1 MNPSKDSV
9 EIEATA
15 ADWFAK
21 REGGRWRAEDQAHLE
36 VWLDA
41 STANRIAY
49 IRLQAAW
56 ERSGRLKALGAGVA
70 TGTIPPRDSWGFAAS
85 PKGASPVFS
94 PETLDRQELQ
104 GADPEDYLQQTPNTR
119 AVSSR
124 RFVRAMAISLTIVMV
139 VGTAW
144 QFLSYNASSYTTP
157 IGAIST
163 VPLSDGSKI
172 TLNTN
177 SQIRVALN
185 ASERRIELD
194 QGEAYFEVAKDAARP
209 FIVAIADKR
218 VIAVG
223 TKFSIRR
230 EHDDIRVLVTEGR
243 VRIESNRSSSRTS
256 ETQLTAGSEARTAQ
270 AAVLVDQ
277 PPPMEVEQLLSWR
290 TGYIVFR
297 DTSLAD
303 AVADFNRY
311 TNRKIVI
318 EDPAIANIRIGGN
331 FRSDNADAFLSLIQS
346 GFSIRVEQHSD
357 RIVLTQR

>member
-1 MNPSKDSV
+1 
-9 EIEATA
+9 
-15 ADWFAK
+15 
-21 REGGRWRAEDQAHLE
+21 L
-36 VWLDA
+36 
-41 STANRIAY
+41 
-49 IRLQAAW
+49 
-56 ERSGRLKALGAGVA
+56 
-70 TGTIPPRDSWGFAAS
+70 
-85 PKGASPVFS
+85 
-94 PETLDRQELQ
+94 
-104 GADPEDYLQQTPNTR
+104 
-119 AVSSR
+119 SR
-124 RFVRAMAISLTIVMV
+124 RFVRAMAISLTIVMA
-139 VGTAW
+139 VGAAW
-144 QFLSYNASSYTTP
+144 QFLANNASSYTTQ

-177 SQIRVALN
+177 SQIRVELN

-223 TKFSIRR
+223 TKFSVRR
-230 EHDDIRVLVTEGR
+230 ENDDIRVLVTEGR
-243 VRIESNRSSSRTS
+243 VRIERSGSSSRTP

-297 DTSLAD
+297 DTRLAD

-346 GFSIRVEQHSD
+346 GFSIHVEQHSD
-357 RIVLTQR
+357 RIVLTKR

>member
-1 MNPSKDSV
+1 MNPSKDSTA
-9 EIEATA
+9 IEAAA

-21 REGGRWRAEDQAHLE
+21 REAGRWRAEDQADLE
-36 VWLDA
+36 AWLDA

-49 IRLQAAW
+49 IRLLTAW
-56 ERSGRLKALGAGVA
+56 ERSGRLKALGAGVPA
-70 TGTIPPRDSWGFAAS
+70 GTIPRRDSWGFAAS
-85 PKGASPVFS
+85 PKGSTPVLS
-94 PETLDRQELQ
+94 PETLDGYELQ
-104 GADPEDYLQQTPNTR
+104 KADAMHYLQQTPKVR
-119 AVSSR
+119 AVLSR
-124 RFVRAMAISLTIVMV
+124 RLARATAVSLMFVLAI
-139 VGTAW
+139 GTAW
-144 QFLSYNASSYTTP
+144 RFLANNAHSYTTQ

-172 TLNTN
+172 TLNTD

-194 QGEAYFEVAKDAARP
+194 QGEAFFEVAKDAARP

-243 VRIESNRSSSRTS
+243 VRIERNGSSSRATD
-256 ETQLTAGSEARTAQ
+256 TQLTAGSEARTAQ

-277 PPPMEVEQLLSWR
+277 PAPTEVEQLLSWR

-297 DTSLAD
+297 DTSLTD

-311 TNRKIVI
+311 TTRKIVI

-331 FRSDNADAFLSLIQS
+331 FRSDNADAFLSLIES
-346 GFSIRVEQHSD
+346 GFSIRVEQHTD
-357 RIVLTQR
+357 RIVLTKR

>member
-1 MNPSKDSV
+1 MNPSKDSTA
-9 EIEATA
+9 IEAAA

-21 REGGRWRAEDQAHLE
+21 REAGRWRAEDQAHLE
-36 VWLDA
+36 AWLDA

-49 IRLQAAW
+49 IRLQTAW
-56 ERSGRLKALGAGVA
+56 ERSGRLKALGAGVPS
-70 TGTIPPRDSWGFAAS
+70 GTIPPRDSWGFAAS
-85 PKGASPVFS
+85 PKGSTPVIS
-94 PETLDRQELQ
+94 PETLDAEHHLQ
-104 GADPEDYLQQTPNTR
+104 RAPKVR
-119 AVSSR
+119 AVLSAR
-124 RFVRAMAISLTIVMV
+124 LARATAISLMFVLAI
-139 VGTAW
+139 GTAW
-144 QFLSYNASSYTTP
+144 QFLANHAHSYTTQ

-172 TLNTN
+172 TLNTD

-230 EHDDIRVLVTEGR
+230 EQDDIRVLVTEGR
-243 VRIESNRSSSRTS
+243 VRIERNGSSSRTP
-256 ETQLTAGSEARTAQ
+256 ETQLAAGSQARTAQ

-311 TNRKIVI
+311 TTRKIVI

-331 FRSDNADAFLSLIQS
+331 FRSDNADAFLSLIQN
-346 GFSIRVEQHSD
+346 GFPIHVEQHTD
-357 RIVLTQR
+357 RIVLTKR

>member
-1 MNPSKDSV
+1 MNPSKDSA

-21 REGGRWRAEDQAHLE
+21 REGDRWSAEDQARLD

-49 IRLQAAW
+49 IRLQTAW
-56 ERSGRLKALGAGVA
+56 ERLGRLKALGAGVPA
-70 TGTIPPRDSWGFAAS
+70 ETIPQRGSWGFATL
-85 PKGASPVFS
+85 PKGSTPPIS
-94 PETLDRQELQ
+94 PETLDGNEFRETDAAKSPQNK
-104 GADPEDYLQQTPNTR
+104 PKVP
-119 AVSSR
+119 AVLPR
-124 RFVRAMAISLTIVMV
+124 RFARAMAVSLIIATAIG
-139 VGTAW
+139 GTW
-144 QFLSYNASSYTTP
+144 QFLANNANSYTTK

-194 QGEAYFEVAKDAARP
+194 QGEAFFEVAKDAARP

-223 TKFSIRR
+223 TKFLVRR
-230 EHDDIRVLVTEGR
+230 ENNDIRVLVTEGR
-243 VRIESNRSSSRTS
+243 VNIAQISNSATAPQ
-256 ETQLTAGSEARTAQ
+256 TQVTAGSEARTAQ

-277 PPPMEVEQLLSWR
+277 PAPMDVEQLLSWR

-297 DTSLAD
+297 DTKLAD

-331 FRSDNADAFLSLIQS
+331 FRAENADAFLSLMQS
-346 GFSIRVEQHSD
+346 GFPIHVEQQGD
-357 RIVLTQR
+357 RIVLTKR

>member
-1 MNPSKDSV
+1 MNPSKDSA

-21 REGGRWRAEDQAHLE
+21 REAGRWRAEDQAQLE
-36 VWLDA
+36 AWLDA
-41 STANRIAY
+41 STAHRIAY
-49 IRLQAAW
+49 IRLQTAW
-56 ERSGRLKALGAGVA
+56 ERSGRLKALGAGVPA
-70 TGTIPPRDSWGFAAS
+70 GTIPPRDSWGFAAL
-85 PKGASPVFS
+85 PKA
-94 PETLDRQELQ
+94 
-104 GADPEDYLQQTPNTR
+104 ADPDRYLRQTPKIRT
-119 AVSSR
+119 VLSR
-124 RFVRAMAISLTIVMV
+124 RFVRAMAISLTIVMA

-144 QFLSYNASSYTTP
+144 QFLANNASSYKTQ

-177 SQIRVALN
+177 SQIRVELN
-185 ASERRIELD
+185 ASERRIALD

-243 VRIESNRSSSRTS
+243 VRIESNGSSSRTP

-297 DTSLAD
+297 ETRLAD

-318 EDPAIANIRIGGN
+318 EDPAIASIRIGGN

-346 GFSIRVEQHSD
+346 GFPIRVEQRSD
-357 RIVLTQR
+357 RIVLTRR

>member
-1 MNPSKDSV
+1 MNPSKDSIA
-9 EIEATA
+9 IEAAA

-21 REGGRWRAEDQAHLE
+21 REAGRWHAEDQAHLE
-36 VWLDA
+36 AWLDA

-49 IRLQAAW
+49 IRLQTAW
-56 ERSGRLKALGAGVA
+56 ERSGRLKALGAGVPS
-70 TGTIPPRDSWGFAAS
+70 GTIPPRDSWGFAAS
-85 PKGASPVFS
+85 PKGSAPVIS
-94 PETLDRQELQ
+94 PETLDAEHHLQ
-104 GADPEDYLQQTPNTR
+104 RAPKVR
-119 AVSSR
+119 AVLSAR
-124 RFVRAMAISLTIVMV
+124 LARATAISLMFVLAI
-139 VGTAW
+139 GTAW
-144 QFLSYNASSYTTP
+144 QFLANHAHSYTTQ

-172 TLNTN
+172 TLNTD

-230 EHDDIRVLVTEGR
+230 EQDDIRVLVTEGR
-243 VRIESNRSSSRTS
+243 VRIERNGSSSRTP
-256 ETQLTAGSEARTAQ
+256 ETQLAAGSQARTAQ

-311 TNRKIVI
+311 ATRKIVI

-346 GFSIRVEQHSD
+346 GFPIHVEQHTD
-357 RIVLTQR
+357 HVVLTKR

>member
-1 MNPSKDSV
+1 MNPSKDSTA
-9 EIEATA
+9 IEAAA

-21 REGGRWRAEDQAHLE
+21 REAGRWRAEDQAHLE
-36 VWLDA
+36 AWLDA

-49 IRLQAAW
+49 IRLQTAW
-56 ERSGRLKALGAGVA
+56 ERSGRLKALGAGVPA
-70 TGTIPPRDSWGFAAS
+70 GTIPPRDSWGFAAS
-85 PKGASPVFS
+85 PKGSTPVIS
-94 PETLDRQELQ
+94 PETLDRYELQ
-104 GADPEDYLQQTPNTR
+104 EADAGHYLQQTPKVR
-119 AVSSR
+119 AVLSR
-124 RFVRAMAISLTIVMV
+124 RLARATAISLMFVLAI
-139 VGTAW
+139 GTAW
-144 QFLSYNASSYTTP
+144 QFLANHAHSYTTQ

-163 VPLSDGSKI
+163 IPLSDGSKI
-172 TLNTN
+172 TLNTD
-177 SQIRVALN
+177 SQIRVALD

-194 QGEAYFEVAKDAARP
+194 QGEAYFEVAKDATRP

-243 VRIESNRSSSRTS
+243 VRIERNGSSSRTP
-256 ETQLTAGSEARTAQ
+256 ETQLAAGSQARTAQ

-297 DTSLAD
+297 DTSLTD

-311 TNRKIVI
+311 TTRKIVI
-318 EDPAIANIRIGGN
+318 GDPAIANIRIGGN

-346 GFSIRVEQHSD
+346 GFPIHVEQHTD
-357 RIVLTQR
+357 RIVLTKR